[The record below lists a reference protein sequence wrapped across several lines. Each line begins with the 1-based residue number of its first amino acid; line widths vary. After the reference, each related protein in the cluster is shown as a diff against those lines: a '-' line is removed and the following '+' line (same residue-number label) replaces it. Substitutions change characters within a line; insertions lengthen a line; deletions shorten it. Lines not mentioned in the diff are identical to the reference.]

1 MEEAPTWVGFRLRLG
16 LRLGF
21 ANPNPHPHPHPNP
34 NPMAQTLTLTLTL
47 TLTHHDIGRLLE
59 ALEDVL
65 LHVRHAVLG
74 ADGLDLV
81 GRGLG
86 LGLG

>member
-34 NPMAQTLTLTLTL
+34 NPIARTLTLTL